1 MHFIDIIILL
11 VLIVVIYS
19 RLKDVLGTKPEVKK
33 TEISEQ
39 TAAKIFDIIV
49 KEAEKNIAEEN
60 PQTINKGEI
69 IPNDVDNM
77 SELDKT
83 LSKIPNFDR
92 EKFISNSKRAFEMIL
107 ASFSEGDTES
117 LKELLSPALYKKFVS
132 VIESRKKDGVIA
144 ETELIGFEKAEI
156 EDAQI
161 ARGSIAKIIVK
172 FVSEQVNIL
181 KNSKDEVIE
190 GDANFIQNITD
201 IWTFEKNMNSTSP
214 KWLLASTKK

>member
-11 VLIVVIYS
+11 VLIAVIYN
-19 RLKDVLGTKPEVKK
+19 RLKDVLGTRPDVKK

-49 KEAEKNIAEEN
+49 KEAEKNIVEEK
-60 PQTINKGEI
+60 PETINKGEI
-69 IPNDVDNM
+69 IPNNIDDM

-83 LSKIPNFDR
+83 LNKIPNFNK
-92 EKFISNSKRAFEMIL
+92 EKFISNSKKAFEVIL
-107 ASFSEGDTES
+107 TSFSEGDAES
-117 LKELLSPALYKKFVS
+117 LKDLLNPSLYKKFIT
-132 VIESRKKDGVIA
+132 VIENRKKEGITA

-161 ARGSIAKIIVK
+161 AKGNIAKIIVK

-201 IWTFEKNMNSTSP
+201 IWTFEKNINSTSP